1 MGRVLKNVV
10 KSLLAEI
17 EAGNLTEQ
25 EAAILENGL
34 LGTVAGMPDAI
45 NAQRT
50 QISGTLP
57 TYLKAREFIG
67 DQGRGIDYGA
77 GLGLGAQALDLDDY
91 EPFPRKD
98 YNPKY
103 RDPRRIPS
111 NSYDRLTNLNVLNV
125 VPREIRDQIVSDIG
139 RVISPNGVGVITT
152 RGSDVLNVKNPR
164 FGPEPMSVITSSD
177 TYQKGFKQAEL
188 RDYLRYIL
196 GDNFDVE
203 SVKLGPAGARIRKKR

>member
-1 MGRVLKNVV
+1 MGKVRRAI

-17 EAGNLTEQ
+17 EAGNLTDQ
-25 EAAILENGL
+25 DAAILEQGL
-34 LGTVAGMPDAI
+34 LGTVAGMPDAM

-57 TYLKAREFIG
+57 TYLKARDLIG
-67 DQGRGIDYGA
+67 ERGRGIDYGA

-91 EPFPRKD
+91 EPFPRAG
-98 YNPKY
+98 YSPKY
-103 RDPRRIPS
+103 RDPRQIPS

-125 VPREIRDQIVSDIG
+125 VPREIRDQIVSDMG
-139 RVISPNGVGVITT
+139 RVMRPDGVGVITT
-152 RGSDVLNVKNPR
+152 RGRDVLNAKNPR
-164 FGPEPMSVITSSD
+164 LGPEPMSVITSKD
-177 TYQKGFKQAEL
+177 TYQKGFTQSEL